1 MSVTITTTLLALQDA
16 LATLLGA
23 DAFYSGLASLNGK
36 SVPIITEKKAT
47 ITSQIEI
54 ALGQVGLCAVI
65 LTPSFEL
72 HQHETQDLSGFASAT
87 IQIYEDTPVNQ
98 GLSGTGI
105 QAIQLAERTVAITH
119 WAPHGVYT
127 GPTAPQPSGS
137 TRFLAAQVPISYQS
151 NGPPLQYHCHF
162 IAHVTLNPTLT

>member
-16 LATLLGA
+16 LAALLGT
-23 DAFYSGLASLNGK
+23 DGFYNGAASFNGK

-47 ITSQIEI
+47 IESQIEI

-72 HQHETQDLSGFASAT
+72 HQYETQDLSGFASAV
-87 IQIYEDTPVNQ
+87 IQIFEDTPINQ
-98 GLSGTGI
+98 GPNGTGI
-105 QAIQLAERTVAITH
+105 QAIMLAERTIAITH
-119 WAPHGVYT
+119 WAVHGVYS
-127 GPTAPQPSGS
+127 GPIAAEPTSAS
-137 TRFLAAQVPISYQS
+137 RFLAAQIPITYQS

-162 IAHVTLNPTLT
+162 IAHVTLNPQYN